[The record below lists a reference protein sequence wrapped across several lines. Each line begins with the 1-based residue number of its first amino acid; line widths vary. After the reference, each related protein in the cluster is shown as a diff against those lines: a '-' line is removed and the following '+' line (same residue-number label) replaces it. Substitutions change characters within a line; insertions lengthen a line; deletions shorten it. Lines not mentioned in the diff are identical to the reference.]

1 MDKVYVVHKSDG
13 PVACM
18 LGPRMSGGM
27 FDFCKGC
34 QAYEPTDVQLCLS
47 VDVDCCQNG
56 HEVLTAIKVNVGT
69 RFEGITHKDRAIT
82 NAIVIGIVE
91 WRKYPL
97 QVHWTDINGKHIE
110 QFALHEFKRFK
121 FL

>member
-1 MDKVYVVHKSDG
+1 MQQSCH
-13 PVACM
+13 
-18 LGPRMSGGM
+18 
-27 FDFCKGC
+27 GC
-34 QAYEPTDVQLCLS
+34 QAYDKYDIRMCQE
-47 VDVDCCQNG
+47 VDVDCTANDG
-56 HEVLTAIKVNVGT
+56 EVLAAIKVNVGT
-69 RFEGITHKDRAIT
+69 RFEGVTHKDRPIT

-110 QFALHEFKRFK
+110 QFALHEFKKFK